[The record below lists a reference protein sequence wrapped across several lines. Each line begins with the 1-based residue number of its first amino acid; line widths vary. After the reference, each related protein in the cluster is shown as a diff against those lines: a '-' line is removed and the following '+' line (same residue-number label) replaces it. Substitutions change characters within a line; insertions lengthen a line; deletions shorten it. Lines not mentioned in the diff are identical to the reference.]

1 MAPPTTPAAMPQPY
15 LPACAALVGTVRL
28 AASVTTARPVAIF
41 DLRFM
46 TCSLWDFWGTG
57 MVLMAIGRTGAGKV
71 QPGGGR
77 VRGLCEKSQ
86 KCLRL
91 TPSKQE
97 GPVARP
103 FATKSA
109 TMIYC
114 AVTLG
119 CGAPCPAAEAALG
132 CTARIA

>member
-46 TCSLWDFWGTG
+46 TCSLWHFWGTG
-57 MVLMAIGRTGAGKV
+57 MVLMAIRRTGTGKV

-86 KCLRL
+86 GAARPKCLRL
-91 TPSKQE
+91 TPSKTSR
-97 GPVARP
+97 PVARP
-103 FATKSA
+103 
-109 TMIYC
+109 
-114 AVTLG
+114 
-119 CGAPCPAAEAALG
+119 ALEFH
-132 CTARIA
+132 AHR